1 MPTTLQITTIT
12 MPCQQ
17 MNGES
22 SLPPLSK
29 LNFWHRNGDSGLSED
44 DELFI
49 GYGHVPSPFPYRMQ
63 DMYTRPL
70 QDTEMLLPLGTL
82 SENFPSTSLMAP
94 TVDSPS
100 TVMLAPMTGSP

>member
-1 MPTTLQITTIT
+1 MPTNLQITTIT
-12 MPCQQ
+12 MPCQH

-22 SLPPLSK
+22 SLPPLAK

-63 DMYTRPL
+63 DMYT
-70 QDTEMLLPLGTL
+70 L
-82 SENFPSTSLMAP
+82 SLIHI
-94 TVDSPS
+94 
-100 TVMLAPMTGSP
+100 